1 MTSRSLRILLLFVA
15 IGAVVA
21 GSFVVFRAERA
32 LTASTA
38 STAGFEA
45 QARATGDELA
55 ALRAAQQAYVAE
67 GQSSD
72 FWMQQAGEHLA
83 RVDAGLAEL
92 ADASSNDPTRASIQA
107 AAASLEQFR
116 KLDTRVRQYVENRQV
131 LMASDVIFTE
141 SLSALTKASEQIGGA
156 AETER
161 AAGVVSISSLRS
173 RQFYA
178 AAGAAA
184 ALLLVILLLAPVPE
198 PEVDVLTAMRALT
211 ESAPLRT
218 LPGATPKPKAKAEPV
233 AIAEEGSS
241 ARLLARQPVEPPAAQ
256 PAAPL
261 PAPVAAE
268 AVPPP
273 VAPRVN
279 LVEASRVC
287 SDLAR
292 VLDAGDVQGLL
303 ARAAE
308 LLSARGV
315 IVWVA
320 GRQGASLYPMFTY
333 GYPAAVLIR
342 LGSISSDA
350 RNATAAAWRSGEL
363 TAVAGAGDRPGALV
377 TPIVTADGCVG
388 VLAAEIADGRE
399 MDGDVRALATIFSA
413 QLATVVTPVA
423 EVSQGDMADRV
434 AT

>member
-1 MTSRSLRILLLFVA
+1 
-15 IGAVVA
+15 
-21 GSFVVFRAERA
+21 
-32 LTASTA
+32 
-38 STAGFEA
+38 
-45 QARATGDELA
+45 
-55 ALRAAQQAYVAE
+55 
-67 GQSSD
+67 
-72 FWMQQAGEHLA
+72 
-83 RVDAGLAEL
+83 
-92 ADASSNDPTRASIQA
+92 
-107 AAASLEQFR
+107 
-116 KLDTRVRQYVENRQV
+116 
-131 LMASDVIFTE
+131 
-141 SLSALTKASEQIGGA
+141 
-156 AETER
+156 
-161 AAGVVSISSLRS
+161 
-173 RQFYA
+173 
-178 AAGAAA
+178 
-184 ALLLVILLLAPVPE
+184 
-198 PEVDVLTAMRALT
+198 
-211 ESAPLRT
+211 
-218 LPGATPKPKAKAEPV
+218 
-233 AIAEEGSS
+233 
-241 ARLLARQPVEPPAAQ
+241 
-256 PAAPL
+256 
-261 PAPVAAE
+261 
-268 AVPPP
+268 
-273 VAPRVN
+273 
-279 LVEASRVC
+279 
-287 SDLAR
+287 

>member
-38 STAGFEA
+38 SAAGFDA
-45 QARATGDELA
+45 QARATSDELA

-67 GQSSD
+67 GQGANV
-72 FWMQQAGEHLA
+72 WMKRAGEHLA

-92 ADASSNDPTRASIQA
+92 APAASNDATRAAIQA

-116 KLDTRVRQYVENRQV
+116 KLDTRARQYVENRQV

-141 SLSALTKASEQIGGA
+141 SLSALTAATEQIGGA

-161 AAGVVSISSLRS
+161 AAGAASVSSLRS

-178 AAGAAA
+178 TAGAAA

-218 LPGATPKPKAKAEPV
+218 LPSATPKPKAEPV

-241 ARLLARQPVEPPAAQ
+241 ARLLPRQPIERPAAQ
-256 PAAPL
+256 PAPPL

-268 AVPPP
+268 AVPQP

-320 GRQGASLYPMFTY
+320 DRQGASLYPMFTY
-333 GYPAAVLIR
+333 GYPAAVLLR

-350 RNATAAAWRSGEL
+350 SNATAAAWRSGEL
-363 TAVAGAGDRPGALV
+363 TAVAGAAGAPGALV
-377 TPIVTADGCVG
+377 TPIVTADGCVA

-399 MDGDVRALATIFSA
+399 MDDDVRALATIFSA
-413 QLATVVTPVA
+413 QLATVVMPVA
-423 EVSQGDMADRV
+423 EVGQSDMADRV